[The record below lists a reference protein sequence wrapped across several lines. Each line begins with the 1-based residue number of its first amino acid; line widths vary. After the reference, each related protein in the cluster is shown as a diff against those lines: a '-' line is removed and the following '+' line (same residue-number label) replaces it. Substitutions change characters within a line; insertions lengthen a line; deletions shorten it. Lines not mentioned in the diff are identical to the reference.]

1 MELPQMVGNIPIEY
15 LQTISMEHFGYIPTF
30 LDSILKICDTH
41 NEQDCKNVNSDNK
54 ATNNY
59 PSSILLDSCASNHF
73 VNRIPKYLNTM
84 KQGIVKGSVTE
95 AAPTK
100 IIGSGRF
107 KIGSV
112 NLEACISPGLD
123 SNLKSAGK
131 LIKEGYE
138 IQL

>member
-1 MELPQMVGNIPIEY
+1 
-15 LQTISMEHFGYIPTF
+15 
-30 LDSILKICDTH
+30 
-41 NEQDCKNVNSDNK
+41 
-54 ATNNY
+54 
-59 PSSILLDSCASNHF
+59 
-73 VNRIPKYLNTM
+73 M

-123 SNLKSAGK
+123 SNLLSAGK

-138 IQL
+138 IQLKKEIKHGVDVIVKKNNKEILTGHIESYILGHFSAKILGKTGSIHCQILRQKNILKVVV